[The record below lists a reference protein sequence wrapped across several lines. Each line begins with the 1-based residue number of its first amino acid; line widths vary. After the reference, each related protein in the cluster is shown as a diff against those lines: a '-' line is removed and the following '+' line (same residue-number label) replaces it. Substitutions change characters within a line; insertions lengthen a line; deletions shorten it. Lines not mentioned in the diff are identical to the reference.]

1 MFSPPLLFL
10 LPYLI
15 LPASSMTLRLPHL
28 PLSPTLP
35 TSLPSPP
42 PPLLPLFLPIS
53 GKKSVP
59 SRSCSQLVVLLRG
72 HILTDFI
79 NSSEVI
85 SSQTSLTSQR
95 SYPYRLR
102 KLLRGRILT
111 DFINSWFLR
120 SIVCSSALKLLGSG
134 S

>member
-1 MFSPPLLFL
+1 MITTLPREQKFL
-10 LPYLI
+10 
-15 LPASSMTLRLPHL
+15 TLRHNPFPSPNPSH
-28 PLSPTLP
+28 LSPRP
-35 TSLPSPP
+35 PP